1 MATSLPGSA
10 LRRHHHITL
19 CTGDAQEDYDF
30 HTKVLGL
37 KSVKKTL
44 LYDGQ
49 MPIYHLY
56 YGNDVG
62 TESSL
67 VTSFPMRHTGGT
79 KARRGS
85 GQITYFSLSAPI
97 SALPFWKARLEQH
110 GFQVRE
116 DERLS
121 ERCLDFKHPCG
132 IEYSIVGVADDTRPP
147 HSTGPVPKDSMLRGT
162 HAICVSVRDLDMMDE
177 FMQQAWGA
185 RKISEDRNYVRYAMG
200 GGGSGTFID
209 FVIEPNLKPGS
220 WTFSE
225 GAVHHMAFQV
235 DSHAEQNAI
244 KGFLEGMGF
253 TDTSDVKDRGYFDSI
268 YVRTPSGALFE
279 ATVSHQPSFAC
290 DEPLATIGHDVIV
303 SPQFKN
309 DKAALM
315 AQLGILR
322 D

>member
-1 MATSLPGSA
+1 MSTPLPGAA
-10 LRRHHHITL
+10 LSRHHHITL

-56 YGNDVG
+56 YGNDMG
-62 TESSL
+62 EESSL
-67 VTSFPMRHTGGT
+67 VTSFPLKHTGA
-79 KARRGS
+79 KAQRGS

-97 SALPFWKARLEQH
+97 SSLGFWQARLETQ
-110 GFQVRE
+110 GFEVKE
-116 DERLS
+116 DERLG

-132 IEYSIVGVADDTRPP
+132 IDYSIVGVSDDTRAP
-147 HSTGPVPKDSMLRGT
+147 HSTGPVPRDLMLRGT
-162 HAICVSVRDLDMMDE
+162 HAICVSIRDLDTMDE
-177 FMQQAWGA
+177 FMQRGWGGRRIA
-185 RKISEDRNYVRYAMG
+185 DDRNYVRYALG
-200 GGGSGTFID
+200 QGGSGTYID
-209 FVIEPNLKPGS
+209 FVIEPNLKQGS

-235 DSHAEQNAI
+235 ANHAEQGAI

-253 TDTSDVKDRGYFDSI
+253 TDTSEMKDRGYFDSI

-279 ATVSHQPSFAC
+279 ATVTHREGFLC
-290 DEPLATIGHDVIV
+290 DEPAERLGSEVMV
-303 SPQFKN
+303 SPQFM
-309 DKAALM
+309 DSREALV
-315 AQLGILR
+315 AQLGVLQ